1 MRTLMTFTAIA
12 VALAASTAA
21 HADQQQRDELRKQLE
36 IMNSIFTTALEQ
48 ESNDD
53 RRRHGFRERLHFD
66 YLAGQGV
73 VYRSHLG
80 GHQMIFLSSDFPAP
94 PAPPMVDIEGI
105 DSVEIELAIAD
116 GLAAAQDSLDDI
128 EIITEDV
135 EGDGKG
141 NIRVIRTVTADVREN
156 AGEMREL
163 RRRIRDLELAQR
175 SAEGDEAEVITKEL
189 QQAREELEMTQKAL
203 AEARAEIAT
212 ARREIEEKSEQRKAK
227 RAEQLQQRLA
237 RFEQTMAATLC
248 DYGRTLRALPKDEH
262 VSFVIEGAG
271 DSAQGGNDKIYVFTK
286 QQLEKC
292 SDASDLLSKATTYSF

>member
-1 MRTLMTFTAIA
+1 MRTLITLSAIA
-12 VALAASTAA
+12 LALATSTAA
-21 HADQQQRDELRKQLE
+21 HADQQQREELRKQLE
-36 IMNSIFTTALEQ
+36 IMNSIFTTALAQ
-48 ESNDD
+48 EGGEEKQ
-53 RRRHGFRERLHFD
+53 RRIFRERLQFD

-73 VYRSHLG
+73 VYRSNLG
-80 GHQMIFLSSDFPAP
+80 GSQMIFLSSDLPVP

-116 GLAAAQDSLDDI
+116 GLAAAQDVLDDI

-156 AGEMREL
+156 AGEIREL

-237 RFEQTMAATLC
+237 NFEQTMAATLC
-248 DYGRTLRALPKDEH
+248 DYGRTLRALPDDEH

-271 DSAQGGNDKIYVFTK
+271 DATQGGNDKIYVFSK
-286 QQLEKC
+286 RQLEKC
-292 SDASDLLSKATTYSF
+292 DDASDLLAQSTTYSF

>member
-1 MRTLMTFTAIA
+1 MRTLMTLSAIA
-12 VALAASTAA
+12 LALATSTAA

-36 IMNSIFTTALEQ
+36 IMNSIFTTALAQ
-48 ESNDD
+48 EGGADH
-53 RRRHGFRERLHFD
+53 RRHAFRERLQFD
-66 YLAGQGV
+66 YLVGQGV
-73 VYRSHLG
+73 VFRTNLG
-80 GHQMIFLSSDFPAP
+80 GMSFRLTDVINTITAETVEFVSTDG
-94 PAPPMVDIEGI
+94 VDIDLEI
-105 DSVEIELAIAD
+105 DELDHID
-116 GLAAAQDSLDDI
+116 IDDI
-128 EIITEDV
+128 ESIEVLTEDV
-135 EGDGKG
+135 KGDGKG

-189 QQAREELEMTQKAL
+189 QQAREELEKTQNAL

-227 RAEQLQQRLA
+227 RAEQLQQRLTN
-237 RFEQTMAATLC
+237 FEQTMAATLC
-248 DYGRTLRALPKDEH
+248 DYGRTLRALPNDEH
-262 VSFVIEGAG
+262 VSFVIEGVG
-271 DSAQGGNDKIYVFTK
+271 DSTQGGNDKIYVFTK